1 MRSVRRSPTMDFHLL
16 ASFIPFFLVSM
27 LFFVL
32 ILQMAE
38 LFINI
43 VQFMQNELQPEDIFR
58 SMILYLPKCMS
69 FALPIA
75 LLFSVSYLLGT
86 MYANNELMIV
96 FGSGIPLISLV
107 LPLFLGSVLLS
118 AGLLIFEEKLVIP
131 STVLRKDFMQA
142 ALRRGVAAGASDIT
156 IVGNKGQLI
165 WNIRYFDN
173 DSSTM
178 TGVTVVERDDE
189 GGILS
194 RLDAQAAT
202 WTGETWR
209 FSGVRRFLRTTD
221 GMYDESMATIELS
234 GYDEDPDSFRSG
246 GRPVEELPVK
256 EARTRLEFLMRAG
269 LPSIGPW
276 AEYYRRF
283 SYALTPIIVV
293 MLSAA
298 LTGLVRKNILLMSLL
313 ISLVSATAFYVIQML
328 SMLMAKGGMIPA
340 PLGAFSPII
349 LFSLVIP
356 LVFRLRNA

>member
-1 MRSVRRSPTMDFHLL
+1 MDFHML
-16 ASFIPFFLVSM
+16 ASFIPVFLVSM

-43 VQFMQNELQPEDIFR
+43 VQFLQNELQPEDILR
-58 SMILYLPKCMS
+58 SMLLYLPTCVG
-69 FALPIA
+69 FALPIS

-96 FGSGIPLISLV
+96 LGSGISLVSLV
-107 LPLFLGSVLLS
+107 LPLFLVAVILS
-118 AGLLIFEEKLVIP
+118 AGLLVFEEKLVIP
-131 STVLRKDFMQA
+131 STVLRKEFMQV
-142 ALRRGVAAGASDIT
+142 ALRKGVAAGVSDIT
-156 IVGNKGQLI
+156 IVGEEGRLI

-173 DSSTM
+173 NSSTM
-178 TGVTVVERDDE
+178 TGVTIVERDDD
-189 GGILS
+189 GAIVS

-202 WTGETWR
+202 WTGESWR
-209 FSGVRRFLRTTD
+209 FSGVRRFIRTPD

-234 GYDEDPDSFRSG
+234 GYDENPDSFRSG
-246 GRPVEELPVK
+246 GKPIAELPVK
-256 EARTRLEFLMRAG
+256 EARAQLEFLVRAG
-269 LPSIGPW
+269 LPSNGPW

-298 LTGLVRKNILLMSLL
+298 LTGVVRKNILLMSLL
-313 ISLVSATAFYVIQML
+313 ISLVSATAFYVMQML

-340 PLGAFSPII
+340 PLGAFIPVIF
-349 LFSLVIP
+349 FSLVIP
-356 LVFRLRNA
+356 FVFRFREA

>member
-16 ASFIPFFLVSM
+16 GAFIPVFLVAM

-43 VQFMQNELQPEDIFR
+43 VQFMQNDLQPEDILR
-58 SMILYLPKCMS
+58 SMILYLPKCVS

-96 FGSGIPLISLV
+96 LGSGIPLISLV
-107 LPLFLGSVLLS
+107 LPLFLGAILIS
-118 AGLLIFEEKLVIP
+118 AGLLVFEEKLVIP
-131 STVLRKDFMQA
+131 ATTMRKGFMQS
-142 ALRRGVAAGASDIT
+142 ALKTGVVAGASDVT
-156 IVGNKGQLI
+156 IVGEQGRLI

-178 TGVTVVERDDE
+178 TGVTVVERDEE
-189 GGILS
+189 GSIQS

-202 WTGETWR
+202 WTGESWR
-209 FSGVRRFLRTTD
+209 FSGVRRFVRTND
-221 GMYDESMATIELS
+221 GMYDESMASIELS
-234 GYDEDPDSFRSG
+234 GYDENPESFRSG
-246 GRPVEELPVK
+246 GRPVEELPLK
-256 EARTRLEFLMRAG
+256 EARAQLEFLMRAG

-313 ISLVSATAFYVIQML
+313 ISLVSATAFYVMQML
-328 SMLMAKGGMIPA
+328 SMLMAKGGLIPA
-340 PLGAFSPII
+340 PFGAFTPVIFFA
-349 LFSLVIP
+349 LLIP
-356 LVFRLRNA
+356 LVFRFRDA

>member
-1 MRSVRRSPTMDFHLL
+1 MKTVRRSPTMDFYLIG
-16 ASFIPFFLVSM
+16 AFIPVFLVAM

-43 VQFMQNELQPEDIFR
+43 VQFMQNDLQTEDIFR
-58 SMILYLPKCMS
+58 SMILYLPKCVS

-75 LLFSVSYLLGT
+75 LLFSVSYLLGM

-96 FGSGIPLISLV
+96 LGSGIPLISLV
-107 LPLFLGSVLLS
+107 LPLFLGAILIS
-118 AGLLIFEEKLVIP
+118 AGLLVFEEKLVIP
-131 STVLRKDFMQA
+131 STTLRKDFMQTV
-142 ALRRGVAAGASDIT
+142 LRTGVVAGASDIT
-156 IVGNKGQLI
+156 IVGEQGRLI

-178 TGVTVVERDDE
+178 TGVTVIERDE
-189 GGILS
+189 NGILS

-202 WTGETWR
+202 WTGDLWR
-209 FSGVRRFLRTTD
+209 FSGVRRFVRISD
-221 GMYDESMATIELS
+221 GMYDESLASFELL
-234 GYDEDPDSFRSG
+234 GYDENPESFRSG

-256 EARTRLEFLMRAG
+256 AARAQLEFLMRAG

-313 ISLVSATAFYVIQML
+313 ISLISATAFYVMQML
-328 SMLMAKGGMIPA
+328 SMLMAKGGLIPA
-340 PLGAFSPII
+340 PLGAFAPVIF
-349 LFSLVIP
+349 FSLLIP
-356 LVFRLRNA
+356 LIFKFRDA

>member
-16 ASFIPFFLVSM
+16 GSFIPVFVVAM

-43 VQFMQNELQPEDIFR
+43 VQFMQNEVQAEDVLR
-58 SMILYLPKCMS
+58 SMVLYLPKCAS

-96 FGSGIPLISLV
+96 LGSGIPLVSLV
-107 LPLFLGSVLLS
+107 LPLFLGSLLLS
-118 AGLLIFEEKLVIP
+118 VGLLVFEEKVVIP
-131 STVLRKDFMQA
+131 ATAIRKDFMQVT
-142 ALRRGVAAGASDIT
+142 LRTGVVAGASDIT
-156 IVGNKGQLI
+156 IVGERGRLI

-173 DSSTM
+173 VSSTM
-178 TGVTVVERDDE
+178 TGVTVIERDE
-189 GGILS
+189 KGKIVS
-194 RLDAQAAT
+194 RLDAQAAS
-202 WTGETWR
+202 WTGEAWR
-209 FSGVRRFLRTTD
+209 FAGVRRFIRKDTE
-221 GMYDESMATIELS
+221 MYDESSASLELS
-234 GYDEDPDSFRSG
+234 GYNEEPDAFRGG
-246 GRPVEELPVK
+246 GRTVDQLPAK
-256 EARTRLEFLMRAG
+256 EARAHLYFLMRAG

-313 ISLVSATAFYVIQML
+313 VSLVSATAFYVMQML

-340 PLGAFSPII
+340 PFGAFAPI
-349 LFSLVIP
+349 LFFSLLIP
-356 LVFRLRNA
+356 LIFKFRDA

>member
-16 ASFIPFFLVSM
+16 GSFIPVLIVAI

-43 VQFMQNELQPEDIFR
+43 VQFMQNEVKAEDILR
-58 SMILYLPKCMS
+58 SMVLYLPKCIS

-96 FGSGIPLISLV
+96 LGSGIPLISLV
-107 LPLFLGSVLLS
+107 LPLFLGSILLS
-118 AGLLIFEEKLVIP
+118 AGLLVFEEKVVIP
-131 STVLRKDFMQA
+131 ATVMRKDFMQA
-142 ALRRGVAAGASDIT
+142 ALRTGVVAGASDIT
-156 IVGNKGQLI
+156 IVGERGRLI

-173 DSSTM
+173 ASSTM
-178 TGVTVVERDDE
+178 TGVTVVERDE
-189 GGILS
+189 QGQILS
-194 RLDAQAAT
+194 RLDAQAAS
-202 WTGETWR
+202 WTGEAWR
-209 FSGVRRFLRTTD
+209 FSGVRRFIRTD
-221 GMYDESMATIELS
+221 NDMYDESTASMELP
-234 GYDEDPDSFRSG
+234 GYNEQPDAFRSG
-246 GRPVEELPVK
+246 GRTVDELPAK
-256 EARTRLEFLMRAG
+256 EARAHLEFLMRAG

-298 LTGLVRKNILLMSLL
+298 LTGLVRKNIMLMSLL
-313 ISLVSATAFYVIQML
+313 VSLVSATAFYVMQML

-340 PLGAFSPII
+340 PLGAFTPIVF
-349 LFSLVIP
+349 FSLLIP
-356 LVFRLRNA
+356 LVFKFRDA